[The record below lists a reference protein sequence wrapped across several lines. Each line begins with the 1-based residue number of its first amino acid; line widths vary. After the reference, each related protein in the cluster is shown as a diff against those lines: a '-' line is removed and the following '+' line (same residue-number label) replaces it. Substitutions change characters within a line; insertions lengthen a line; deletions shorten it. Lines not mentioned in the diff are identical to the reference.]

1 MKVCLSSSAGANMF
15 QNAKL
20 LLKGMGVWC
29 SDTTSLNTFL
39 KSLWAHLLILGHI
52 WVNINVRPVSKSW
65 SWYISERRNKWADN
79 HKLLASEHVVS
90 QSDLGH

>member
-1 MKVCLSSSAGANMF
+1 MKVCLCSSAGANTF

-20 LLKGMGVWC
+20 LLKGMGVWR
-29 SDTTSLNTFL
+29 SDTTSLNIFL

-65 SWYISERRNKWADN
+65 SCYISERRYKWADN